1 MGDAFGRAV
10 LDTLHG
16 ERREPVEYRRD
27 GETEDALVGRYFA
40 TPETWPDRE
49 HTLLAGLSGRVL
61 DLGCGAG
68 RHALYLQDR
77 PAVAEVVAVDVS
89 PRSVI
94 ATWERG
100 VERSVVSNMA
110 CLPFA
115 AGAFDHVVCLGSQI
129 CTGTSLDDVAA
140 NLQEAA
146 RVTDTGGTLVA
157 DCFDP
162 RDSDDW
168 DWFGYE
174 DHPEPGVGRRSF
186 DVAYDGD
193 RTRIELT
200 LVSPE
205 RFRDLAS
212 TTGWS
217 VDVVGRDGAIYS
229 VRCERTP

>member
-16 ERREPVEYRRD
+16 ERTTPVEYRRGD
-27 GETEDALVGRYFA
+27 ESEDAFVERYF
-40 TPETWPDRE
+40 TSPEEWPDRE
-49 HTLLAGLSGRVL
+49 RTLLSGLTGRVL

-68 RHALYLQDR
+68 RHALHLQNER
-77 PAVAEVVAVDVS
+77 GVAEVVAVDVS

-94 ATWERG
+94 AAWQRG

-115 AGAFDHVVCLGSQI
+115 AGAFDHVVCLGTQI
-129 CTGTSLDDVAA
+129 CSGTGLDDVATT
-140 NLQEAA
+140 LQEAA
-146 RVTDTGGTLVA
+146 RVTAPGGTLVA

-174 DHPEPGVGRRSF
+174 DHPEPGVGRRTF
-186 DVAYDGD
+186 DVAYGSD

-212 TTGWS
+212 AAGWH
-217 VDVVGRDGAIYS
+217 VDIVDRDGAIYS
-229 VRCERTP
+229 MCCERTT